1 VTVPFALS
9 VHTFIK
15 NVGADAGFASII
27 GLALLVL
34 LYFAQMRETSTLR
47 DRLEDASGRVGQ
59 LENRLAHLIRAQSAA
74 AARPPV
80 APRPSVPLRSMGSAV
95 AALRNSPAGAA
106 AEGVMARPMAAL
118 PGAPAGVAAPALA
131 SATKLIP
138 TPEVVPAPAAE
149 PEIGVAGVVAPPIDD
164 TVVAA
169 PGELV
174 AANGNAQVATPVGPA
189 LGGPALGGPALGGP
203 ALGGPALGPVT
214 AGAQL
219 SGEAHAAAPDELAAP
234 DAGATAVAVAPP
246 AAGDAAVLPAE
257 FEPFAPPPMRIG
269 PGGGGG
275 PGAGSPPGGRRR
287 DYGRS
292 SRARRIVLPLV
303 GLALVAAVVIVLLSV
318 TGGATPKP
326 TTSAGTTQH
335 KAGGRHRAQPAP
347 FNPAAVTVAVLNG
360 TSTDLLAA
368 AIANEL
374 AGRGYT
380 KGTVANAFPQTQTTT
395 VVGYLPGDKTDAQ
408 HVAKALNLSPTAV
421 QAAAQ
426 SSVQSCAAGPTP
438 SGATTQ
444 STSCQANVIVTV
456 GSDLASAANTSTG

>member
-1 VTVPFALS
+1 MTVPFALS

-138 TPEVVPAPAAE
+138 TPEVVVPAPAAE

-174 AANGNAQVATPVGPA
+174 AANGNAQVATPV
-189 LGGPALGGPALGGP
+189 GPALGGP

>member
-1 VTVPFALS
+1 
-9 VHTFIK
+9 
-15 NVGADAGFASII
+15 
-27 GLALLVL
+27 
-34 LYFAQMRETSTLR
+34 M
-47 DRLEDASGRVGQ
+47 
-59 LENRLAHLIRAQSAA
+59 
-74 AARPPV
+74 
-80 APRPSVPLRSMGSAV
+80 
-95 AALRNSPAGAA
+95 
-106 AEGVMARPMAAL
+106 
-118 PGAPAGVAAPALA
+118 
-131 SATKLIP
+131 
-138 TPEVVPAPAAE
+138 
-149 PEIGVAGVVAPPIDD
+149 
-164 TVVAA
+164 
-169 PGELV
+169 
-174 AANGNAQVATPVGPA
+174 
-189 LGGPALGGPALGGP
+189 
-203 ALGGPALGPVT
+203 
-214 AGAQL
+214 
-219 SGEAHAAAPDELAAP
+219 
-234 DAGATAVAVAPP
+234 
-246 AAGDAAVLPAE
+246 
-257 FEPFAPPPMRIG
+257 
-269 PGGGGG
+269 
-275 PGAGSPPGGRRR
+275 
-287 DYGRS
+287 
-292 SRARRIVLPLV
+292 LPLV